1 MRFLHNRIGSMDN
14 ELPILQIGWKLFQE
28 DHQMATQD
36 ALWLHE
42 EIMLLAMRDEE
53 GTIASGT
60 MYQYAIGA
68 AVLAELLL
76 NQSIAVD
83 QSGKRKLV
91 DLVSSTPLG
100 EPLLDHCLEK
110 ITTAKRRATLQT
122 WVSRFAGV
130 KNLKHRVAQRLCQQ
144 GILRADED
152 KVLLIFTRKIYPE
165 VNPEPERKLIERLR
179 QAIFTDASDIDPR
192 TVVLLSLANSAGI
205 LRVVFD
211 KKMLKARKARIERI
225 VNGEIT
231 GKAAQEAIQAMQAA
245 VMVACIMPVMMSTM
259 HH

>member
-1 MRFLHNRIGSMDN
+1 
-14 ELPILQIGWKLFQE
+14 
-28 DHQMATQD
+28 MATQD
-36 ALWLHE
+36 DLWLHE
-42 EIMLLAMRDEE
+42 EIMLLALRDEE
-53 GTIASGT
+53 GTIAAGP

-76 NQSIAVD
+76 NQRIAVA
-83 QSGKRKLV
+83 QSGKKRLV
-91 DLVSSTPLG
+91 DLVSSIPLD
-100 EPLLDHCLEK
+100 EPLLDRCLEK
-110 ITTAKRRATLQT
+110 ITSAKRRAALQT

-130 KNLKHRVAQRLCQQ
+130 KNLKHLVAQRLCRR
-144 GILRADED
+144 GILKADED

-179 QAIFTDASDIDPR
+179 QAIFTDATDVDSR
-192 TVVLLSLANSAGI
+192 TVVLVSLANSAS
-205 LRVVFD
+205 LLNVVFD
-211 KKMLKARKARIERI
+211 KKMLKARKTRIKQI

-245 VMVACIMPVMMSTM
+245 VMMACMMPAMMTTTM

>member
-1 MRFLHNRIGSMDN
+1 MTTNNNLY
-14 ELPILQIGWKLFQE
+14 
-28 DHQMATQD
+28 
-36 ALWLHE
+36 LHE
-42 EIMLLAMRDEE
+42 EIMLLALRDEE

-76 NQSIAVD
+76 SQRIIVD
-83 QSGKRKLV
+83 QSSKRKLV
-91 DLVSSTPLG
+91 DLVGSEPLG
-100 EPLLDHCLEK
+100 EPLLDQCLEK
-110 ITTAKRRATLQT
+110 IVAAKRRAALQT

-130 KNLKHRVAQRLCQQ
+130 KNLKHVVARSLCQR

-152 KVLLIFTRKIYPE
+152 KVLMIFTRKIYPE
-165 VNPEPERKLIERLR
+165 VNPQPERELIERLR
-179 QAIFTDASDIDPR
+179 NAIFTDAFDVDPR
-192 TVVLLSLANSAGI
+192 TVVLVSLANSAS
-205 LRVVFD
+205 LLKVVFD
-211 KKMLKARKARIERI
+211 KRMLKTRKKRIEQI

-245 VMVACIMPVMMSTM
+245 VMVACIMPALMTATM